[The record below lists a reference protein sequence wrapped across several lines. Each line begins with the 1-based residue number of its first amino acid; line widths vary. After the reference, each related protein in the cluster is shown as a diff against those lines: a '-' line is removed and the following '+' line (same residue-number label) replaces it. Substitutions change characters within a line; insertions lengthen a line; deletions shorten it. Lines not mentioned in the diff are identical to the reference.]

1 MTAWEELASNDCDSA
16 WDRFESEFAFCPST
30 TRFPGIRE
38 PEDSVT
44 FDISGVYGDAERY
57 QRLTMDLS
65 RKLVAA
71 LRRCVPEGGVVH
83 VLDWQHDCFRF
94 VPHASFT
101 FESEEDWPVPA
112 LPNGD
117 YYIFLDPDLRFGVF
131 GHPWEQTMCVFG
143 EALVQALQ
151 ADPPLL
157 FGHPVRV
164 GGEVV

>member
-1 MTAWEELASNDCDSA
+1 MSAWENLASNERASA
-16 WDRFESEFAFCPST
+16 WDRFESKFAFRPST
-30 TRFPGIRE
+30 TEFPGIRE
-38 PEDSVT
+38 PQDSVT
-44 FDISGVYGDAERY
+44 FDISRVYGDPERY

-83 VLDWQHDCFRF
+83 VLDWQHACYRF
-94 VPHASFT
+94 TPHASFP

-131 GHPWEQTMCVFG
+131 GHPWERTMCVFG
-143 EALVQALQ
+143 EALVQAFH

-157 FGHPVRV
+157 FERPTRA
-164 GGEVV
+164 GGKVV

>member
-1 MTAWEELASNDCDSA
+1 MSAWEELPSSERDSA
-16 WDRFESEFAFCPST
+16 WDRFESEFAFRPST
-30 TRFPGIRE
+30 TEFPGIRE
-38 PEDSVT
+38 SKDSVT
-44 FDISGVYGDAERY
+44 FDISRVYGDAEGY
-57 QRLTMDLS
+57 ERLTMDLS

-83 VLDWQHDCFRF
+83 VLDWQHACFRF
-94 VPHASFT
+94 MPHAPFA

-117 YYIFLDPDLRFGVF
+117 YYIFLDPELRFGVF

-143 EALVQALQ
+143 EALVHAFE

-157 FGHPVRV
+157 FKHPTRV
-164 GGEVV
+164 GGKVV